1 MYFMTYD
8 LQEALDEDDGLP
20 NQIPDGYEHLLRWP
34 LKAFPLVSR
43 GSLVDPNTKEKLK
56 RLMQDAI
63 DEDLYPNS
71 DAYQLDALVQR
82 QLRVVAEGFVEHW
95 LTRVDTIESPIL
107 PTKPWRSLATFRT
120 RTAGNW
126 ARLSLCST
134 AGTSARTTTRRRWPD
149 CC

>member
-1 MYFMTYD
+1 MTYD
-8 LQEALDEDDGLP
+8 LQEAPDEDDGLP
-20 NQIPDGYEHLLRWP
+20 NQILMDTSTCSGGHSRPFRSCRGARWWT
-34 LKAFPLVSR
+34 
-43 GSLVDPNTKEKLK
+43 NTKEKLND
-56 RLMQDAI
+56 LQDAI

-95 LTRVDTIESPIL
+95 LTRVDTIEFPPR

-126 ARLSLCST
+126 R
-134 AGTSARTTTRRRWPD
+134 G
-149 CC
+149 